1 MGYDYKYNLIEDKIR
16 VSLRRDSTESLRYS
30 SEFIDLRSIRYKI
43 DNITYINIFNIY
55 NGIEDSVRSKIDTY
69 KLYQGI
75 L

>member
-30 SEFIDLRSIRYKI
+30 SEFINLRGIRYKI

-69 KLYQGI
+69 KLYNGI